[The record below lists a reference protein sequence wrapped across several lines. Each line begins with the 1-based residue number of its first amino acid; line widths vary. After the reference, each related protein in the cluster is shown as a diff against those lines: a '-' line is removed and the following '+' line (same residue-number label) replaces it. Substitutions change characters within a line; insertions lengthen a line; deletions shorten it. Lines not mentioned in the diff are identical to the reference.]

1 MRERER
7 GRTLTF
13 EASEVVGES
22 STIWI
27 YIYICIYIY
36 IKRER
41 VKKRERI
48 LTFEA
53 SEVVGESYTFL
64 LSAIS
69 LQFICMDILSMP
81 QSID

>member
-1 MRERER
+1 MD
-7 GRTLTF
+7 
-13 EASEVVGES
+13 
-22 STIWI
+22 IHI
-27 YIYICIYIY
+27 YMYIYIY

-69 LQFICMDILSMP
+69 LTFNCMDILSMLNL
-81 QSID
+81 SIKLYVLNCIMQALRSTRASY